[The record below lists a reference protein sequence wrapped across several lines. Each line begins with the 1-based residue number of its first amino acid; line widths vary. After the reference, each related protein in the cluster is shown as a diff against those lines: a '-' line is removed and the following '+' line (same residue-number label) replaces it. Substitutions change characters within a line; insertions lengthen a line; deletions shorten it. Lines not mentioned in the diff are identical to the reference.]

1 MSTDYLPFPTYSP
14 SSFPVVEDAPEF
26 DPERHLAL
34 EMPEST
40 ISLETFGYD
49 RSTIEQCPTE
59 LAMTAPFSIL
69 SDAGV
74 EALFD
79 VGAVFKRV
87 STLTENH
94 PDAAYIKPRG
104 CAYSSRFVQSLWTC
118 PRVNEFFSDIAGVKL
133 APHPL
138 PSAGAA
144 FIFAPDDPARTN
156 QGWHLDSV
164 NFACVIALNDPETLS
179 GGGFQYYRGTQ
190 DEIAGLI
197 GVSQAELRTT
207 IGRLGCLPAENTI
220 TVKFPR
226 AGHGILMQG
235 NLILHRGEPLSAKAS
250 RTMFVPSYIAV
261 DVSYPDVTNW
271 REMSKWNSPTMRSE
285 YVRHKAWRAKQLLE
299 RMTGDLLIDDDPAVF
314 KKAIDLAMAELSE
327 AETELGS

>member
-1 MSTDYLPFPTYSP
+1 MSTDHLPFPTFSP
-14 SSFPVVEDAPEF
+14 SSFPRVDDEPDFNP
-26 DPERHLAL
+26 DIHLAL

-40 ISLETFGYD
+40 TSLEAFGYD
-49 RSTIEQCPTE
+49 RATIDQCPTD
-59 LAMTAPFSIL
+59 LAMSAPFSIL
-69 SDAGV
+69 SEAGV
-74 EALFD
+74 KALFD
-79 VGAVFKRV
+79 TGAAFKKIRK
-87 STLTENH
+87 LTENH

-104 CAYSSRFVQSLWTC
+104 CAYSSRFVQALWTC
-118 PRVNEFFSDIAGVKL
+118 ERLNEFFSDIAGVKL

-144 FIFAPDDPARTN
+144 FIFAPDDPAKTN

-164 NFACVIALNDPETLS
+164 GFACVIALNDPDTLA

-197 GVSQAELRTT
+197 GVSQGELRTT
-207 IGRLGCLPAENTI
+207 IGRLGNLPEENIT

-235 NLILHRGEPLSAKAS
+235 NFILHRGEPLQAKAA
-250 RTMFVPSYIAV
+250 RTMFVPSFIAV

-271 REMSKWNSPTMRSE
+271 GGNVQVE
-285 YVRHKAWRAKQLLE
+285 
-299 RMTGDLLIDDDPAVF
+299 
-314 KKAIDLAMAELSE
+314 LAHHAGRVCTPQGMAGE
-327 AETELGS
+327 ANVGAYDRGFTDR